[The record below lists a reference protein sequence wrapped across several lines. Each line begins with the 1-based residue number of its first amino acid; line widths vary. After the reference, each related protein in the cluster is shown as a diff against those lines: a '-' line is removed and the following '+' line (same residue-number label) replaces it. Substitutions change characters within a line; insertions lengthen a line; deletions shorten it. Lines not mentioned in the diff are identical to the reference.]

1 MILHKADLSEWVE
14 QEWRNG
20 PYSIS
25 EIVFFEEEWRYYVAN
40 GKIVAAHWYLGKEI
54 EVDPPKLHPLQPGA
68 MRSDGASGL
77 KKHPLAE
84 EAEDQL
90 IDLRREMFEK
100 ERHDEAKG
108 Q

>member
-1 MILHKADLSEWVE
+1 MKLLHPFL
-14 QEWRNG
+14 
-20 PYSIS
+20 P
-25 EIVFFEEEWRYYVAN
+25 
-40 GKIVAAHWYLGKEI
+40 
-54 EVDPPKLHPLQPGA
+54 LHPLHPGA
-68 MRSDGASGL
+68 IRGDGTAGL